1 VVNRQYHYVDTSIDN
16 LVDATGTT
24 QSVGR
29 ELERLRK
36 LRGLTRED
44 VAAQLPQPVS
54 PSTIRNIEHDDSY
67 NVPLQLL
74 RQIAF
79 VLGAE
84 VRVDILAPDP
94 GGSRR
99 VTERSGQLD
108 AFARGDERCVMDNDY
123 FIRRIRDR
131 YPDCVLSNSQIGR
144 RMWTFA
150 KSRGAELIRE
160 RKQVRTPV
168 EHFEPRAQRFPTTTA
183 EFAVPFSE
191 IQALEKFADRLG
203 RAFRDQRGQ
212 TLVPLV

>member
-1 VVNRQYHYVDTSIDN
+1 MGAI
-16 LVDATGTT
+16 GTT
-24 QSVGR
+24 ESIGR

-54 PSTIRNIEHDDSY
+54 PSTIRNIEHDESY

-74 RQIAF
+74 RQIAQ

-84 VRVDILAPDP
+84 VHVDIQPVEPVAARELAPSEELA
-94 GGSRR
+94 GVGRR
-99 VTERSGQLD
+99 EQD
-108 AFARGDERCVMDNDY
+108 RCVIDNDY
-123 FIRRIRDR
+123 FIRRIRER
-131 YPDCVLSNSQIGR
+131 YPDCLLSNSQIGR

-160 RKQVRTPV
+160 RKQVRTAV
-168 EHFEPRAQRFPTTTA
+168 TRFEPKAQRFPTTTA
-183 EFAVPFSE
+183 EFSVPSSE
-191 IQALEKFADRLG
+191 VEALEKFADRLG

-212 TLVPLV
+212 TLVPLS